1 VTNTNTAGLIL
12 LTYKGKVLL
21 MHKEKSVIDEEKHP
35 WCLIGGIRHPK
46 ESFEETLQRRVENE
60 TGIKIK
66 NVEHVAELYYHAHLT
81 DDNVNKMQRKEHQ
94 LLDFFTPRELNKLFL
109 ADSTQEFIAKHS
121 NLISIL

>member
-1 VTNTNTAGLIL
+1 MTDVNSAGLIL

-35 WCLIGGIRHPK
+35 WCTIGGIRHAK

-66 NVEHVAELYYHAHLT
+66 NVEHISDSYYHASLT

-109 ADSTQEFIAKHS
+109 ANSTQDFIAKHS
-121 NLISIL
+121 DLII

>member
-1 VTNTNTAGLIL
+1 MTDVNSAGLIL

-35 WCLIGGIRHPK
+35 WCTIGGIRHAK

-60 TGIKIK
+60 TGVKIN
-66 NVEHVAELYYHAHLT
+66 NVQRVSEFYYHASLT

-94 LLDFFTPRELNKLFL
+94 LLDFFTPRELDKLFL
-109 ADSTQEFIAKHS
+109 ADSTQSFLAKYGD
-121 NLISIL
+121 LIV